1 MVGIRLRVHL
11 SDSGGRPC
19 AVMNSLTSSGL
30 GLRLCFPN
38 APAKARQGDRR
49 KTTARSSTGFFGSCT
64 PVLRGVTSRSV
75 TARGRPSSPGSTDG
89 ARMAHGFASLP
100 RYSMSWM
107 TRDRS
112 TTTCGVSTA
121 QSSGQVGQPL
131 AGGKKGNR
139 SRRSESDSQR
149 LGGRKQTQM
158 QGPLD
163 HALGRS
169 RGGFTTKIH
178 LVCDKHG
185 WIVALHLTAGQAH
198 ESKAFEPTM
207 ARRLFHRRRGEGR
220 WPNHLA
226 GDKGYSYPRIRLWC
240 CRRRIEA
247 VIPTRKD
254 QPRDERFDKSLYRQ
268 RNIIERVVGWYKE
281 YRALGTRH
289 EKLAVNYMAL
299 WLIAMIDRVLKHLYP
314 NNPRPE

>member
-1 MVGIRLRVHL
+1 
-11 SDSGGRPC
+11 
-19 AVMNSLTSSGL
+19 
-30 GLRLCFPN
+30 
-38 APAKARQGDRR
+38 
-49 KTTARSSTGFFGSCT
+49 
-64 PVLRGVTSRSV
+64 
-75 TARGRPSSPGSTDG
+75 
-89 ARMAHGFASLP
+89 
-100 RYSMSWM
+100 
-107 TRDRS
+107 
-112 TTTCGVSTA
+112 
-121 QSSGQVGQPL
+121 
-131 AGGKKGNR
+131 
-139 SRRSESDSQR
+139 
-149 LGGRKQTQM
+149 M
-158 QGPLD
+158 QEPLD

-268 RNIIERVVGWYKE
+268 RNIIERVVRWYKE

-289 EKLAVNYMAL
+289 EKLAVNDMAL